1 MVWSSVTSTPMME
14 YTSCRRVWTEAGVWR
29 MWGDHQLTQGCGSAT
44 EPSQSESIY
53 PLVDLSE
60 ERNEHKEDPPS
71 TFEADSSS
79 NE

>member
-1 MVWSSVTSTPMME
+1 MHKVHYNEPGTTNIGSVVV
-14 YTSCRRVWTEAGVWR
+14 RVK
-29 MWGDHQLTQGCGSAT
+29 DHQLTQGCGSAT

-60 ERNEHKEDPPS
+60 ERNEHKEDPPT

-79 NE
+79 NER